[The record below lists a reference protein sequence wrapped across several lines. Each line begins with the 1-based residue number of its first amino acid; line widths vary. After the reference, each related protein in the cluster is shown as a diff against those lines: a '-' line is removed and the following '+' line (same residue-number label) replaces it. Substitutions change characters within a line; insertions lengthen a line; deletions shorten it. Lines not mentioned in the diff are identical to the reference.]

1 MFRTSICPSSGVQVV
16 YCCMWCSALGVVAVV
31 LRSRCLVF
39 TNFQKNQISNFMN
52 IRPVE
57 AELFDADGKVD
68 GQTEGQTERQT

>member
-1 MFRTSICPSSGVQVV
+1 
-16 YCCMWCSALGVVAVV
+16 
-31 LRSRCLVF
+31 
-39 TNFQKNQISNFMN
+39 MN